1 MAHGCSGSGLPVG
14 LEPMV
19 GVEGSLEP
27 LCRGAGHIKRRQILT
42 FGLGQIALAV
52 AADLLFG
59 PYELPARPAQ

>member
-1 MAHGCSGSGLPVG
+1 
-14 LEPMV
+14 MV
-19 GVEGSLEP
+19 GFEGSREP
-27 LCRGAGHIKRRQILT
+27 LCRSAGHIKRRQILT